1 MEKFDEISSM
11 LMGLGMSAGN
21 TLLKNDVSFT
31 HKEKRIG
38 IDINKKKETVDGF
51 VILSDGDR
59 DYGNISDDVIVAVDA
74 CKKIITGGAPEHVE
88 EVHAELVDV
97 CVIDE
102 DGTDMLKN
110 EPAKE
115 TAIEQQ
121 KMQHPVRM
129 SAPKKPVFAG
139 PMIKGIDL
147 QLAEIMAIRI
157 GKKGKVIKSKAGNE
171 FRPPQKLDHFIIT
184 TPNKDADGDFILD
197 AEAIAVYGEKPTE
210 LDVILLS
217 NDPTINFRTRYN
229 YYKGGK
235 CQCSGDGVDG
245 EKLDGSY
252 IKCDIEKCEFYAA
265 RNCKANGILS
275 VILPKL
281 GCVGGAARF
290 RTTSI
295 HSIRGILSSLMMIST
310 ITGGVLAGIPLTLTL
325 TPKQVQPK
333 EAATAHTVY
342 IVNMVYKG
350 GNAEHLRQAVIES
363 AEHRQQVHAQIAA
376 VESMASAALLTQPEE
391 TTEQINDIELEYYPD
406 GVEK

>member
-1 MEKFDEISSM
+1 MEKFDKVSSY
-11 LMGLGMSAGN
+11 LMGLDMSAGN
-21 TLLKNDVSFT
+21 TLLKNDVSFI

-51 VILSDGDR
+51 VILPDGDR
-59 DYGNISDDVIVAVDA
+59 DYGNLSDKVIVAVDA
-74 CKKIITGGAPEHVE
+74 CKKIIAGDAPEQE
-88 EVHAELVDV
+88 SEPEAIDAELVDV
-97 CVIDE
+97 AELQE
-102 DGTDMLKN
+102 DAEKLEFMPDQSVDAYPM
-110 EPAKE
+110 
-115 TAIEQQ
+115 QQ
-121 KMQHPVRM
+121 PVRM
-129 SAPKKPVFAG
+129 SAPKKQVFAG

-157 GKKGKVIKSKAGNE
+157 GKKGAVIESKAGNK
-171 FRPPQKLDHFIIT
+171 FRPPEKLDHFIVT
-184 TPNKDADGDFILD
+184 TPNKDSMGDFILD
-197 AEAIAVYGEKPTE
+197 TEALAIYGEKPTE

-252 IKCDIEKCEFYAA
+252 IKCDIDTCKFYAEKK
-265 RNCKANGILS
+265 CKANGILS

-310 ITGGVLAGIPLTLTL
+310 ITGGVLAGIPLTMTL

-333 EAATAHTVY
+333 SASKAQTVY
-342 IVNMVYKG
+342 IVNIVYKG
-350 GNAEHLRQAVIES
+350 GNADHLRQAVIES
-363 AEHRQQVHAQIAA
+363 AEHRQHVHAQIAE
-376 VESMASAALLTQPEE
+376 VERMASAALLSQPEE
-391 TTEQINDIELEYYPD
+391 TSEQIKEIELEFYPD